1 MQKRNLYLKV
11 TNDKYEL
18 PLIVAEGAKELAEIE
33 GVKVN
38 TIYSSISHYERGDT
52 KFTPYRRV
60 RLEEGDICR
69 K

>member
-1 MQKRNLYLKV
+1 MKRRHLYLKV

-18 PLIVAEGAKELAEIE
+18 PLFVADGAKELADRE

-52 KFTPYRRV
+52 KYTPYRRV
-60 RLEEGDICR
+60 ILEEGD
-69 K
+69 